1 MNETVNNFFFVSDKF
16 LPEMHL
22 RHRDLFMVLDFFFFV
37 VFFFFFFFFFFAKSN
52 ELVNKKENC

>member
-1 MNETVNNFFFVSDKF
+1 MNETVNHFFFVSDKF

-22 RHRDLFMVLDFFFFV
+22 RHRDLFMVLDFFFF
-37 VFFFFFFFFFFAKSN
+37 FAKSN